1 VGGNLR
7 KRVTRDRPKVIHAV
21 ANASEKAV
29 AEAVAEAVTKVVT
42 LAADGR
48 HINEGTLCNWSRPN
62 EIIS

>member
-1 VGGNLR
+1 
-7 KRVTRDRPKVIHAV
+7 V

-29 AEAVAEAVTKVVT
+29 AK
-42 LAADGR
+42 AADGR

>member
-21 ANASEKAV
+21 ANASEK
-29 AEAVAEAVTKVVT
+29 AVAEAVTKVVT